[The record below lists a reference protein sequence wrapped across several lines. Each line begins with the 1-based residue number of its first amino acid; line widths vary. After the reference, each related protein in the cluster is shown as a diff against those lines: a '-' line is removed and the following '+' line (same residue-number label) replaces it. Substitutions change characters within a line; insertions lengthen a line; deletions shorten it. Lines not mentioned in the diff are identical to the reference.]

1 LKLFL
6 DNNLPPSLAK
16 ALDALIA
23 PTHQAIHLR
32 DKFPPHTPDIE
43 WIAVLKRESDWAI
56 LSQDQFRESAAER
69 KALAESGLVVYW
81 LSGKQWNK
89 LPSLEKNLAVLEW
102 TREILEHAEH
112 AIREAQQTGKGSAWS
127 IKYVANNRKRS
138 FVKENLN

>member
-1 LKLFL
+1 MKLFV

-16 ALDALIA
+16 ALDALITPYRA
-23 PTHQAIHLR
+23 VHLR
-32 DKFPPHTPDIE
+32 DKFQPHTADLE
-43 WIAVLKRESDWAI
+43 WIATLKQEGQWAI
-56 LSQDQFRESAAER
+56 LSQDQFRESTAER

-102 TREILEHAEH
+102 TREILEHAAL

-127 IKYVANNRKRS
+127 IKYAANNRKRTLIR
-138 FVKENLN
+138 ETLT